1 MANQTSPFAM
11 AAPTM
16 LAHGLAP
23 LPLGGEGGKQPL
35 ISGFNRWPKPPT
47 AVAILRFAERF
58 PDANVGLVCHA
69 SNLVVVD
76 IDTPDQLDRVEELF
90 GPSPLV
96 VDTPRGGS
104 HRYFRNPEGIG
115 CLNLRSAGLDVDIKG
130 QGGIVACPPSVSR
143 VSGKPYRFR
152 EGNWG
157 KLADLP
163 TLSRSHVEAVVRPH
177 PTNGHRDAL
186 NPRGTRNDR
195 LFDHLRGLAPW
206 PSLDEILS
214 EARRYNQTQN
224 AEPEPDSSLVATAR
238 QVWRYQESGR
248 LRTPSGFIKVD
259 AADLDAIEAW
269 AGRDYPTALALWM
282 ELKRQHSARTAVAR
296 PSRWHLRRWHR
307 RASFRA

>member
-1 MANQTSPFAM
+1 MANQTSPFAK

-23 LPLGGEGGKQPL
+23 LPLGGESGKQPL
-35 ISGFNRWPKPPT
+35 ISGFNHWPKPPT
-47 AVAILRFAERF
+47 AVAILRFAKRF

-96 VDTPRGGS
+96 VDTPSGGS
-104 HRYFRNPEGIG
+104 HRYFRNSEGIG

-163 TLSRSHVEAVVRPH
+163 TLSRSHVEAVVRRH
-177 PTNGHRDAL
+177 PTNGHRDAPQP
-186 NPRGTRNDR
+186 PRHTQRPPVR
-195 LFDHLRGLAPW
+195 LFARTCPLAELGRNPFRGSTLQSDAERGARTGLQRGGHRPTGLALPGK
-206 PSLDEILS
+206 LAGCD
-214 EARRYNQTQN
+214 TH
-224 AEPEPDSSLVATAR
+224 PDSQDR
-238 QVWRYQESGR
+238 C
-248 LRTPSGFIKVD
+248 
-259 AADLDAIEAW
+259 
-269 AGRDYPTALALWM
+269 
-282 ELKRQHSARTAVAR
+282 
-296 PSRWHLRRWHR
+296 SR
-307 RASFRA
+307 S